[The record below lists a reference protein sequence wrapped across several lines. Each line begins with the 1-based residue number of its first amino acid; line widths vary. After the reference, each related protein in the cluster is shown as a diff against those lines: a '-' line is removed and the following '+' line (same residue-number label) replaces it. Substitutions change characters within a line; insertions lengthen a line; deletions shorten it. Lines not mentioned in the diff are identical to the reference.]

1 MAPSP
6 AAGRKVETPIDEDFM
21 FITGPNPDRVPN
33 ESMDLNYA
41 HAHAHAKVAS
51 YQFSDAYVWLL
62 VFVT

>member
-6 AAGRKVETPIDEDFM
+6 AAGSKVETPIDEGFVL
-21 FITGPNPDRVPN
+21 ITGPNPDRVPN

-41 HAHAHAKVAS
+41 HAHAKMAS
-51 YQFSDAYVWLL
+51 YQFSDAYVWLF